1 MLVINI
7 IIMLGKMYKLV
18 ILPIFPLDPMK
29 CPKRYPK
36 HRENSYFSGLG
47 GVFSGGPKQR
57 KIAKLI
63 FIQPLNFN
71 SKPVWFRHPRDL
83 EPDGKC
89 QGVPN
94 HFSWWSFPFQICS
107 WLGQLQ
113 LPVGFG
119 RGCLWWEM
127 LRGIPFQ
134 AFQLWSQ
141 GEAIEGAVEPQKAGW
156 CQRGNP

>member
-1 MLVINI
+1 MDATLPNGLFYFMAYFNGLPFMLVINI

-71 SKPVWFRHPRDL
+71 SKPV
-83 EPDGKC
+83 
-89 QGVPN
+89 
-94 HFSWWSFPFQICS
+94 
-107 WLGQLQ
+107 
-113 LPVGFG
+113 
-119 RGCLWWEM
+119 
-127 LRGIPFQ
+127 
-134 AFQLWSQ
+134 
-141 GEAIEGAVEPQKAGW
+141 
-156 CQRGNP
+156 